1 MQLFLI
7 MSFVFVCLGGG
18 LLGARL
24 LLAGMRTRTAPELA
38 YGSALVLMAIGA
50 VVRLVVFGILGDGP
64 EYHAQM
70 IGAGVTRLATLMSL
84 ACGIHVI
91 FRPGVAWSKA
101 VVAAFALLGL
111 GSLAVVVAYPGGAP
125 EAGPLYSLGDLTAG
139 LVAVWGAAESFSYWD
154 KLRKRLALGLAD
166 PVTTAQFRTWGTS
179 FTFASAAGF
188 IVAGATIVLKAPIT
202 GFPAALVAVQIC
214 LVGTTGLTW
223 LAFSPP
229 QRFQAWMR
237 ARHTATAR
245 P

>member
-1 MQLFLI
+1 MQAYPRTDLSDNAQFWIGESRYARGDISGAL
-7 MSFVFVCLGGG
+7 SAFRETLQLYPGGNKVPDALVKEG
-18 LLGARL
+18 DC
-24 LLAGMRTRTAPELA
+24 LAGMGDRD
-38 YGSALVLMAIGA
+38 GA
-50 VVRLVVFGILGDGP
+50 RI
-64 EYHAQM
+64 
-70 IGAGVTRLATLMSL
+70 
-84 ACGIHVI
+84 
-91 FRPGVAWSKA
+91 
-101 VVAAFALLGL
+101 
-111 GSLAVVVAYPGGAP
+111 AVVVAYPGGAP

-166 PVTTAQFRTWGTS
+166 PVTTAQFRMWGTS

-223 LAFSPP
+223 LAFYPP